1 MICILKIK
9 LHILTLKNNI
19 IFYKVSKNRL
29 CPMDSYKERILKSSI
44 GETILFFVLL
54 DILYLV
60 LGLEKMKSY
69 IPIFIFF
76 FLIDIVYNIVQ
87 LKRTNYH
94 ETFGLSMAN
103 YLIDKKLIH
112 IVIFVVIAVFIFA
125 IFK

>member
-1 MICILKIK
+1 
-9 LHILTLKNNI
+9 
-19 IFYKVSKNRL
+19 
-29 CPMDSYKERILKSSI
+29 MDSYKERILKSCI

-87 LKRTNYH
+87 LKRVHYH
-94 ETFGLSMAN
+94 ETFGLTMSN
-103 YLIDKKLIH
+103 YLIDKNLIH